1 MNNLG
6 YGCASLSL
14 LVGRLALNAELQQ
27 AYGTVIRIYYQGQ
40 VAQQGHRVVPDA
52 DAVGGHQAVLV
63 G

>member
-1 MNNLG
+1 M
-6 YGCASLSL
+6 
-14 LVGRLALNAELQQ
+14 GRLALNAELQQ
-27 AYGTVIRIYYQGQ
+27 AYGTVIRIYDQGQ